1 MVLRGRQKKEPR
13 ANQKINTKKETGKK
27 REIMT
32 WKKKISYG
40 KLKIFLKDKETLT
53 FKKIHLKAKR
63 GFPKF

>member
-13 ANQKINTKKETGKK
+13 VNQKVNTKKETGK

-40 KLKIFLKDKETLT
+40 KFKTLLKDKETLT
-53 FKKIHLKAKR
+53 SKINLKAKR
-63 GFPKF
+63 GLPKF

>member
-40 KLKIFLKDKETLT
+40 KLKIFFKDKETLT

-63 GFPKF
+63 SFPKF